1 MFYMGKRPLRD
12 PVSVNCLG
20 FSTNNFHQVLE
31 NSSINIEE
39 NENSD
44 NNLPQRYA
52 LDRSNSGRKVIVQG
66 HSNLRFV
73 TCGILSEFEKVHFEL
88 CFGKIISWPKSKLL
102 RGSSFTSS

>member
-1 MFYMGKRPLRD
+1 MFSIGKKPLRD

-31 NSSINIEE
+31 SSSINIEE

-44 NNLPQRYA
+44 NSLPQRYA
-52 LDRSNSGRKVIVQG
+52 LDRNNSGRKVIVQG